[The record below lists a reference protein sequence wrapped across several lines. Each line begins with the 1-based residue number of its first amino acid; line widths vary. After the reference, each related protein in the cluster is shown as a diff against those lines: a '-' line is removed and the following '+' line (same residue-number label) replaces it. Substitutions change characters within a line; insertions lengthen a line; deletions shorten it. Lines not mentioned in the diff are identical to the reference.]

1 MNKKYERKK
10 QHKLM
15 LPKESYPTIFEVS
28 IPATQTV
35 VLTRTQWVTKESIQS
50 LAWWLLYRQHLKYN
64 MHVIKSK
71 LFGLQREA
79 EISVGVINKQGWW
92 KKEKME
98 PNILLSWRPVALG

>member
-15 LPKESYPTIFEVS
+15 LLKELYPTIFEVS
-28 IPATQTV
+28 ITMTQTV
-35 VLTRTQWVTKESIQS
+35 DLTRTQWVTKESIQS

-64 MHVIKSK
+64 IHVIKIK
-71 LFGLQREA
+71 LFGLQKEA
-79 EISVGVINKQGWW
+79 EISVGVTNKQEQW

-98 PNILLSWRPVALG
+98 PIHC